1 MEREFLALISHRS
14 NFTDYKSYLY
24 EILPLNKKHGFAPKV
39 YRDNN
44 IKLEYGSNGDVSSLI
59 D

>member
-24 EILPLNKKHGFAPKV
+24 AILPLNK
-39 YRDNN
+39 NT
-44 IKLEYGSNGDVSSLI
+44 VSP
-59 D
+59 